1 MKNIT
6 FPQRKSAFTL
16 IELLV
21 VIAII
26 AILAAIL
33 FPVFARAREN
43 ARRSSCQSNL
53 KQIGLGI
60 LQYVQDYDEKLPFAC
75 QDAGGDIL
83 PWQVTT
89 QPYLKSTQIFKCPSN
104 TSAANQIINNSDA
117 TNPLGVTGGIP
128 VSYICNGGGPGADA
142 AFGTNSGGGAGRRP
156 MNRFYTGSDGN
167 GGGAALAQLDSSAQT
182 ILVFENGT
190 AANGGASLYDLPN
203 LGGAA
208 AGNVHFQ
215 NHLSTTNFLYA
226 DGHVKSLKPTAL
238 ISGNTNQFFVNP
250 VGATASTALVTAL
263 GSEQQRMQ

>member
-1 MKNIT
+1 MFNKT
-6 FPQRKSAFTL
+6 SHKKSAFTL

-60 LQYVQDYDEKLPFAC
+60 IQYAQDYDEKLPFAC
-75 QDAGGDIL
+75 RDAGGDIL

-104 TSAANQIINNSDA
+104 TSTDIVYNSDA

-128 VSYICNGGGPGADA
+128 VSYICNGGTDGADT
-142 AFGTNSGGGAGRRP
+142 AFGANSGGGAPRRP
-156 MNRFYTGSDGN
+156 MNRFYTGGDGN
-167 GGGAALAQLDSSAQT
+167 GGGAALAQLESSSQT
-182 ILVFENGT
+182 IVVMEDATTLAGRS
-190 AANGGASLYDLPN
+190 SLYDLPY
-203 LGGAA
+203 LGGASTTNA
-208 AGNVHFQ
+208 HFT
-215 NHLSTTNFLYA
+215 NHLTTSNFLYA
-226 DGHVKSLKPTAL
+226 DGHVKALKPTAL
-238 ISGNTNQFFVNP
+238 VAGNTNQFFVNP
-250 VGATASTALVTAL
+250 VGATASTGLVSAL
-263 GSEQQRMQ
+263 GAEQQRMN